1 MRLWLRRLFHLRP
14 ILDRASVSARQ
25 ADWLRR
31 SAVPTEADEE
41 ARLRD
46 EEGQDPF
53 KGRFFQAAGATT
65 RAGGAAGPVL
75 VSVATGQRTSQTKKP
90 TPKRGQDL
98 QRPDGAAPY

>member
-46 EEGQDPF
+46 EEGQD
-53 KGRFFQAAGATT
+53 
-65 RAGGAAGPVL
+65 
-75 VSVATGQRTSQTKKP
+75 
-90 TPKRGQDL
+90 L
-98 QRPDGAAPY
+98 QRPDGAAPSYATAPVAAEKRHRRGT

>member
-14 ILDRASVSARQ
+14 ILDRPSVSAHQ

-31 SAVPTEADEE
+31 SAVPTEAHEE

-46 EEGQDPF
+46 EE
-53 KGRFFQAAGATT
+53 
-65 RAGGAAGPVL
+65 
-75 VSVATGQRTSQTKKP
+75 
-90 TPKRGQDL
+90 GQDL